1 MQQLGA
7 CLDDAR
13 RQRQVGLTV
22 ERFIAAFLERQE
34 KLPRRNAEDPQ
45 LLWDATFL
53 RRLARL
59 WETTAKDVLERVDA
73 NIAHWREVCYLLL
86 GHRLG
91 SLH

>member
-7 CLDDAR
+7 CLDDVR
-13 RQRQVGLTV
+13 RQRQVSLTV
-22 ERFIAAFLERQE
+22 EQFIAAFLARQE
-34 KLPRRNAEDPQ
+34 KLPRRDLQ

-59 WETTAKDVLERVDA
+59 WETTANDVLERVDA
-73 NIAHWREVCYLLL
+73 NIARWREVCYLLL
-86 GHRLG
+86 AHRPG